1 MQGARK
7 MSTQADWQLYA
18 THSACSDPGAWGAQL
33 DAVPG
38 DLRSIKDAAHQLVFH
53 YRADGD
59 WTENGIAPERIA
71 EIDTRFADRM
81 LQRIFALSGAP
92 LGAPRP
98 PHQRLVG
105 CCRDFT
111 LFFVALARQKGI
123 PARSRVGFATYFMAG
138 WNLDHI
144 VAEVWD
150 AVQHRWRL
158 VDAEL
163 RDGHVD
169 AAGRVIDPL
178 DVPRDRFIVGPQ
190 AWLACRAGEADPER
204 FVVAPDLEIPETR
217 GWPYLMHNLIH
228 DLAALNAER
237 ARDAAV
243 GGLGDD
249 DAPVPAAGGS
259 AGPAGPRR
267 RDDDIAGQ
275 HPGGSPAPVRARRV
289 PRAGDGDQLQ
299 PGPHRRSG
307 AGADR
312 QGASPQHMTRVNIR
326 GSDPPR
332 QAHLIRK
339 RIPFPPVTPSSR
351 HASSWRRSGKEA
363 RC

>member
-228 DLAALNAER
+228 DLAALNAREMLLWEDWGMTMHQFPLPEDQLALLDR
-237 ARDAAV
+237 
-243 GGLGDD
+243 
-249 DAPVPAAGGS
+249 AAGTMTS
-259 AGPAGPRR
+259 PDSTLEDLRHLYE
-267 RDDDIAGQ
+267 RDEFRV
-275 HPGGSPAPVRARRV
+275 PEMVTSFSPALT
-289 PRAGDGDQLQ
+289 D
-299 PGPHRRSG
+299 